1 MELDGCWWTFSCD
14 LIPKKGTNCWSS
26 LLQNGNFGEIS
37 TIKDRQTK
45 LWGHISVGHQLQT
58 TANIRVG
65 TTNVTIKWY
74 INFSFFKNNYFFIH
88 YRSSLCYY
96 FFFIWFC
103 NLFYRT
109 LYSMIIFI
117 IIIVIIIRETNI
129 HKIHLFFKGSNLG

>member
-26 LLQNGNFGEIS
+26 LLQNGNFSKIS
-37 TIKDRQTK
+37 TVKNRQIK

-58 TANIRVG
+58 AANIRVG

-74 INFSFFKNNYFFIH
+74 INFSFFKNNYFFTH
-88 YRSSLCYY
+88 YFRSCLCHC

-103 NLFYRT
+103 NLFYTT

-117 IIIVIIIRETNI
+117 VIIVIIIEETEI
-129 HKIHLFFKGSNLG
+129 STRFILSLKD